1 MGLRLHLA
9 LQAWRITSRGGGVN
23 VAAGA
28 WSPAAR
34 PAPQVLVEQGRG
46 ALAFTLRTGPV
57 RWPAVIMCRR
67 MGDSATPDASG
78 PRVAATVGAVR
89 TRKPQ
94 GERAAKH
101 PARELT
107 QSIRCCRTV
116 GMLCGLVD
124 GRIGAFDYIHVA
136 TAFHRLATLIKGLD
150 HKTGGQGHQRRQGR
164 AAGLDHT
171 TTRGYGAGNGPGSGS
186 GHGLGS
192 GSARPVRL
200 SQTVELLENRAV
212 LLMPEFQARAVS
224 NVWWACATMR
234 EPPSPR
240 LVRALLQRS
249 LVTIDDFVPQTIANT
264 LWSLATLRIKAQI
277 LKKTACWLYT
287 VSILDY

>member
-1 MGLRLHLA
+1 
-9 LQAWRITSRGGGVN
+9 
-23 VAAGA
+23 
-28 WSPAAR
+28 
-34 PAPQVLVEQGRG
+34 
-46 ALAFTLRTGPV
+46 
-57 RWPAVIMCRR
+57 
-67 MGDSATPDASG
+67 
-78 PRVAATVGAVR
+78 
-89 TRKPQ
+89 
-94 GERAAKH
+94 
-101 PARELT
+101 
-107 QSIRCCRTV
+107 
-116 GMLCGLVD
+116 MLCGLVD
-124 GRIGAFDYIHVA
+124 GRISAFDYIHVA
-136 TAFHRLATLIKGLD
+136 TAFHRLATLIKGWD
-150 HKTGGQGHQRRQGR
+150 HKIGGQGHQRRQGR

-171 TTRGYGAGNGPGSGS
+171 TTRGHGAGNGPGMGS
-186 GHGLGS
+186 GP
-192 GSARPVRL
+192 AWPVRL